1 MKQRA
6 TAIGLV
12 AFLGMV
18 DALYLTVMRG
28 VHVPCSVTGGCNE
41 VLSST
46 YSEVFRIPLSAIGL
60 VFYFAVLCL
69 AVLHAFEVAPLI
81 RWIFWLALPGFL
93 ITLVLLYLQAFVIR
107 HFCQYCLA
115 SATFVTAIF
124 VLSAWPRRTTDQIQS

>member
-6 TAIGLV
+6 TAIGVV

-41 VLSST
+41 VLTSP
-46 YSEVFRIPLSAIGL
+46 YSEIFGIPLSMIGL
-60 VFYFAVLCL
+60 VFYFTVFCL
-69 AVLHAFEVAPLI
+69 AVLDAFEIGQLLRYV
-81 RWIFWLALPGFL
+81 FWLALPAFV
-93 ITLVLLYLQAFVIR
+93 ITLVLLYLQAFVIL

-115 SATFVTAIF
+115 SAAFVSTIF
-124 VLSAWPRRTTDQIQS
+124 LISAWPRRATQILN

>member
-6 TAIGLV
+6 TAISVV

-41 VLSST
+41 VLTSS
-46 YSEVFRIPLSAIGL
+46 YSEVFGVPLSMIGL
-60 VFYFAVLCL
+60 VFYFTVFCL
-69 AVLHAFEVAPLI
+69 AILEVFEVGYLL
-81 RWIFWLALPGFL
+81 RWVFWLALPAFV
-93 ITLVLLYLQAFVIR
+93 ITLVLLYLQAFVIL

-115 SATFVTAIF
+115 SAAFVSTIF
-124 VLSAWPRRTTDQIQS
+124 LISAWPRRTTQIRT

>member
-6 TAIGLV
+6 TAIGVV

-41 VLSST
+41 VLTSP
-46 YSEVFRIPLSAIGL
+46 YSEIFGIPLSMIGL
-60 VFYFAVLCL
+60 VFYFTVFCL
-69 AVLHAFEVAPLI
+69 AVMDAFEVGQLL
-81 RWIFWLALPGFL
+81 RYVFWLALPAFV
-93 ITLVLLYLQAFVIR
+93 ITLVLLYLQAFVIL

-115 SATFVTAIF
+115 SAAFVSTIF
-124 VLSAWPRRTTDQIQS
+124 LISAWPRRATQILN

>member
-6 TAIGLV
+6 TAIGVV

-41 VLSST
+41 VLTSP
-46 YSEVFRIPLSAIGL
+46 YSEIFGIPLSMIGL
-60 VFYFAVLCL
+60 VFYFTVFCL
-69 AVLHAFEVAPLI
+69 AVLEAFEVGQLL
-81 RWIFWLALPGFL
+81 RYVFWLALPAFV
-93 ITLVLLYLQAFVIR
+93 ITLVLLYLQAFVIL

-115 SATFVTAIF
+115 SAAFVSTIF
-124 VLSAWPRRTTDQIQS
+124 LISAWPRRATQILN

>member
-6 TAIGLV
+6 TAISAV

-41 VLSST
+41 VLTSP
-46 YSEVFRIPLSAIGL
+46 YSEVFGIPLSVIGL
-60 VFYFAVLCL
+60 TFYFSVFCLSVLD
-69 AVLHAFEVAPLI
+69 AFEVGHLL
-81 RWIFWLALPGFL
+81 RWVFWLALPAFL
-93 ITLVLLYLQAFVIR
+93 ITLVLLYLQAFVIL

-115 SATFVTAIF
+115 SAAFVSTIF
-124 VLSAWPRRTTDQIQS
+124 LISAWPRRATQNLN

>member
-6 TAIGLV
+6 TAISAV

-41 VLSST
+41 VLTSP
-46 YSEVFRIPLSAIGL
+46 YSEVFGIPLSMIGL
-60 VFYFAVLCL
+60 AFYFAVFCL
-69 AVLHAFEVAPLI
+69 AVLDAFEVAHLL
-81 RWIFWLALPGFL
+81 RWVFWLALPAFV
-93 ITLVLLYLQAFVIR
+93 ITLVLLYLQAYVIQ

-115 SATFVTAIF
+115 SAAFVSTIF
-124 VLSAWPRRTTDQIQS
+124 IISAWPRQTTQILN

>member
-6 TAIGLV
+6 TAIGVV

-41 VLSST
+41 VLTSP
-46 YSEVFRIPLSAIGL
+46 YSEVFGIPLSMIGL
-60 VFYFAVLCL
+60 AFYFTVFCL
-69 AVLHAFEVAPLI
+69 AVLDAFEVAHLL
-81 RWIFWLALPGFL
+81 RWVFWLALPAFV
-93 ITLVLLYLQAFVIR
+93 ITLVLLYLQAFVIL

-115 SATFVTAIF
+115 SAAFVSTIF
-124 VLSAWPRRTTDQIQS
+124 IISAWPRQTTQILN

>member
-60 VFYFAVLCL
+60 VFYFAVFCL

-107 HFCQYCLA
+107 
-115 SATFVTAIF
+115 
-124 VLSAWPRRTTDQIQS
+124 